1 MQILAAAADDHGHIV
16 IHTAEHGALILTRVH
31 IESAYDIPER
41 IFTEERSSQ
50 FRPAMVKV
58 RMVSGQEWIF
68 TGEAQVLTELTKA
81 IQYGKVRDAD

>member
-31 IESAYDIPER
+31 IESAHDKPEYVMHG
-41 IFTEERSSQ
+41 EDGYS
-50 FRPAMVKV
+50 RPAMVWV
-58 RMVSGQEWIF
+58 RMASGQEWRF
-68 TGEAQVLTELTKA
+68 AGEAQVLTELTKA